1 VSCIE
6 GCLRIAKILAT
17 GSVLILGYS
26 AYGQMPV
33 AFSRYNDNFPALAA
47 DSTHRFTLLPQL
59 KMIPLFFNSASFI
72 SIGGEVKEQLFKV
85 NHERWDADAKG
96 VYAPGS
102 DGAFLLQRIMVHTN
116 LVVSPYLRFFGEL
129 KSGLESGRSTG
140 PRPYIDE
147 DRLDV
152 NQVFIDVDLFPGHQ
166 TDLLVRAGRQ
176 ELAYGASRLISENEG
191 PNVRLA
197 FQGYRAVIK
206 TKWLAADGF
215 YSRPVDNLPGIF
227 DDKTSDKNKLYGI
240 YLTIPLAAATEN
252 LLDVYLIGN
261 INDKAVYLKETS
273 AENRRSWG
281 IRIYR
286 KQIVAVTYDLETIYQ
301 EGKFGN
307 SRIRA
312 YGIVARLNYNFS
324 VGRLLKTISLVGQVA
339 SGDRGKAGE
348 LNTFNPLYTRVYY
361 GIGAPYWPSNI
372 KQITPSADFRL
383 GKQVVLT
390 ADVHFLWRDNI
401 NDGLY
406 FVNAVR
412 SATSVASGLPSRHSF
427 IGAQQDIDVV
437 WSLKPYWYLEG
448 LLTYLPETAY
458 IKDSGHGSNIVFLGL
473 QTKFS
478 F

>member
-1 VSCIE
+1 M
-6 GCLRIAKILAT
+6 LF
-17 GSVLILGYS
+17 GYS
-26 AYGQMPV
+26 TYGQVPV
-33 AFSRYNDNFPALAA
+33 ALSRYNDDFPALAA
-47 DSTHRFTLLPQL
+47 DSAHRFTLLPQL
-59 KMIPLFFNSASFI
+59 KMIPLSHHSGSNISF
-72 SIGGEVKEQLFKV
+72 GGEIKEQLFTV
-85 NHERWDADAKG
+85 NHEHWDADAKG
-96 VYAPGS
+96 GYAPGS
-102 DGAFLLQRIMVHTN
+102 DGTFLLQRFMFHTN
-116 LVVSPYLRFFGEL
+116 IVLSPHFRLFGEL
-129 KSGLESGRSTG
+129 KSGLEAGRSTG
-140 PRPYIDE
+140 PRPGIDE
-147 DRLDV
+147 DRLDIH
-152 NQVFIDVDLFPGHQ
+152 QLFLDFDLFPGHQ
-166 TDLLVRAGRQ
+166 TDLLLRAGRQ

-197 FQGYRAVIK
+197 FQGYKAAFKSR
-206 TKWLAADGF
+206 WLTADVF
-215 YSRPVDNLPGIF
+215 YSRPVDNLQGVF
-227 DDKTSDKNKLYGI
+227 DDKINSKNKLYGV
-240 YLTIPLAAATEN
+240 YLKIPLAASN
-252 LLDVYLIGN
+252 YLFDIYLIGN
-261 INDKAVYLKETS
+261 TNDKAIFIKEIA

-281 IRIYR
+281 MRFYR
-286 KQIVAVTYDLETIYQ
+286 KQPAPVTYDVETIYQ
-301 EGKFGN
+301 EGTFGVK
-307 SRIRA
+307 RIRA
-312 YGIVARLNYNFS
+312 YGLVARLDYNFKDD
-324 VGRLLKTISLVGQVA
+324 RLLKTLSLVGQVA
-339 SGDRGKAGE
+339 SGDRGKTGE

-383 GKQVVLT
+383 GKQVMLT

-437 WSLKPYWYLEG
+437 WSLKPYWYLDG